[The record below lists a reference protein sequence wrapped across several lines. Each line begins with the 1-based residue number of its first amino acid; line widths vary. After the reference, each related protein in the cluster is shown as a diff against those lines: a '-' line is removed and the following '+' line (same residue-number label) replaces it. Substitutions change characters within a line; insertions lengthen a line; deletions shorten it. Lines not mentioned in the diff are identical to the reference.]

1 MCNMEF
7 LLAVDL
13 GINTGLALFGSDG
26 RLYWFRSKNFGSASR
41 LRRAIPWLLNQ
52 EKDITTVIIEGGG
65 PLLKIWDAEFN
76 KRNLT
81 VLRIMADQWRQ
92 EIFYQ
97 REYRSRKDAKEN
109 AKYYAT
115 KVIEKLSEIGLTSL
129 NENTAEAILIGL
141 YGMKM
146 LHWVDSIN
154 KTLR

>member
-1 MCNMEF
+1 M
-7 LLAVDL
+7 
-13 GINTGLALFGSDG
+13 
-26 RLYWFRSKNFGSASR
+26 
-41 LRRAIPWLLNQ
+41 
-52 EKDITTVIIEGGG
+52 
-65 PLLKIWDAEFN
+65 KIWDAEFN